1 MTITAPKEIVFITGA
16 NTGIGYEA
24 VKSLLQSPKPYHIL
38 LGCRSLLKGHAA
50 IVKLAEETKNDHS
63 TVEPVEI
70 DISDDDSIQRAFE
83 MVRDKFGRVDVLV
96 NNAGKLA
103 ILTIHRHADHE
114 FSLLGVCFD
123 DNFENDGKN
132 FRKIFNETY
141 NVNVAGTQVLTY
153 TFAPLLVKSS
163 APRLL
168 FNTSGRSSLAK
179 EAGYDDQASTF
190 GPGWPKGIGSFW
202 LAQGYRCAKVA
213 LNMVMVTWQTILK
226 DDNVKVWCINPGLLA
241 TNLGGSKS
249 RLEKMGAGDPSI
261 GGNLMRQVI
270 EGERDADVGKVVC
283 RNGGVQPW

>member
-1 MTITAPKEIVFITGA
+1 MTITATKEIVFITGA

-50 IVKLAEETKNDHS
+50 ITKLAEETDNDHS

-96 NNAGKLA
+96 NNAG
-103 ILTIHRHADHE
+103 
-114 FSLLGVCFD
+114 VCFD
-123 DNFENDGKN
+123 DHFENDGKN

-141 NVNVAGTQVLTY
+141 NVNVAGTQVVTY

-179 EAGYDDQASTF
+179 EAEYDDQKSTF

-226 DDNVKVWCINPGLLA
+226 DDKVKVWCINPGLLA

-283 RNGGVQPW
+283 RNGGVQAW